1 MTASSRAGAS
11 LWRLASR
18 GVARASLEGASAAL
32 AAAPA
37 STGANPTPPAV
48 AARALA
54 AWARGFAASAGP
66 SPRVSPADPRR
77 SRASRRFASASGP
90 RLVDERF
97 APVLETPE
105 MDAEYEKLAREIAVA
120 PKKRQRFLLTEALK
134 GTRLK
139 PLITAE
145 HELMKEDEEFKPRA
159 LQTRVIDVNRTC
171 KVTKGGGLMNFTAL
185 VVVGDGDGVVGFAT
199 GKGKDVGL
207 AVEKAYLRATRSLV
221 YIERFEKS
229 TIFHAQEAKHCKTK
243 IRLMP
248 ARAGDG
254 LKCNQIVESICE
266 MAGITDISAK
276 VIGSHHP
283 HNTVRACF
291 EALESI
297 RSPADVA
304 AARGVTVYRI

>member
-1 MTASSRAGAS
+1 M
-11 LWRLASR
+11 LI
-18 GVARASLEGASAAL
+18 
-32 AAAPA
+32 
-37 STGANPTPPAV
+37 NPT
-48 AARALA
+48 
-54 AWARGFAASAGP
+54 RGAQWHETRGY
-66 SPRVSPADPRR
+66 VSSSLPRR
-77 SRASRRFASASGP
+77 A
-90 RLVDERF
+90 DDRF
-97 APVLETPE
+97 APVFETPE
-105 MDAEYEKLAREIAVA
+105 MDREYERLAEEIKRS

-139 PLITAE
+139 PLIAAE
-145 HELMKEDEEFKPRA
+145 HELLKEEDEFKPRE

-185 VVVGDGDGVVGFAT
+185 VVVGNGDGVVGFAT
-199 GKGKDVGL
+199 GKGKDVSL
-207 AVEKAYLRATRSLV
+207 AVEKAYARASRSLV

-248 ARAGDG
+248 AKAGEG
-254 LKCNQIVESICE
+254 LRCNQIVESICE
-266 MAGITDISAK
+266 MAGITDLSAK

-291 EALESI
+291 EALERI
-297 RSPADVA
+297 QSPADVA